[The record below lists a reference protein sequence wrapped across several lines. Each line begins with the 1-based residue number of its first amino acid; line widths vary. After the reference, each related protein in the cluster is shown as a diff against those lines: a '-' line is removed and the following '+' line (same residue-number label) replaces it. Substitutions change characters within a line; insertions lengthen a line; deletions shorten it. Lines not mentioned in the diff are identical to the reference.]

1 MRSRIVVP
9 AIVALFA
16 LTGCV
21 GGDPVA
27 VEPPVEE
34 VVEAE
39 EVVAPEPV
47 EEEPEFNPCDAI
59 VGNMWVLEAS
69 DGCIDPWPLTSE
81 SGLLFCDPFGEGVGA
96 VVYAPD
102 EEPDAFYAVNGM
114 ADAAGYDDIEPIWA
128 DRPDSDGL
136 KVNIGA
142 LINAGLT
149 LCDN

>member
-1 MRSRIVVP
+1 MRSKILAPVILT
-9 AIVALFA
+9 AFA
-16 LTGCV
+16 LSGCA
-21 GGDPVA
+21 GDGPVS
-27 VEPPVEE
+27 EDPPIEE
-34 VVEAE
+34 IT
-39 EVVAPEPV
+39 APEPA
-47 EEEPEFNPCDAI
+47 ETEPEVDPCDAI

-81 SGLLFCDPFGEGVGA
+81 SGLLFCDPFGEGVSA

-114 ADAAGYDDIEPIWA
+114 AATIGYDEIDPIWA
-128 DRPDSDGL
+128 DRPDSDSL

-142 LINAGLT
+142 LIDAGLS